1 MTPSTVPVQGAA
13 GTAVQA
19 PAPAV
24 PGLLLL
30 CAGPLQSWGHHS
42 HFNQRDTAAF
52 PTRSGILGLLA
63 AALGRDRDEPVDDLA
78 RLGLTVRVDRPGVL
92 LRDLHTV
99 GGGLPAAATVTT
111 AQGKKRSGDTTT
123 LLSHR
128 YYLADAAF
136 TIAVTSPSPSGLLID
151 CERAL
156 RAPRWPL
163 FLGRRACPPTGPL
176 FLALVDDA
184 LHHLVR
190 LPLAA
195 PTPRTGRITPTV
207 DFLSDSPLDR
217 LPLPDGVHAGD
228 PAEAAHPSTSLNDQ
242 PVTFHPTRRSYRA
255 RPLFRRTVTPPA
267 DQWGGLGTD
276 YLQALGEYA
285 HRHFRTSEGA
295 VHE

>member
-1 MTPSTVPVQGAA
+1 MSATTVH
-13 GTAVQA
+13 VQA
-19 PAPAV
+19 QDAGIAGATAPAV
-24 PGLLLL
+24 AGLLLH

-63 AALGRDRDEPVDDLA
+63 AALGRSRAQPVDDLA
-78 RLGLTVRVDRPGVL
+78 QLGVTVRVDRPGVL

-136 TIAVTSPSPSGLLID
+136 TVAVTSPSHTGLLD
-151 CERAL
+151 TCARGL
-156 RAPRWPL
+156 RTPRWPL

-176 FLALVDDA
+176 FLALTDNA

-190 LPLAA
+190 LPIAAQAPRPGTAA
-195 PTPRTGRITPTV
+195 PRI

-217 LPLPDGVHAGD
+217 LPLPHNTHSSD
-228 PAEAAHPSTSLNDQ
+228 PAEAAHPTSSLNDQ
-242 PVTFHPTRRSYRA
+242 PVTYHPTQRTYRA
-255 RPLFRRTVTPPA
+255 RPLYRRTLTPPVQ
-267 DQWGGLGTD
+267 QWAGLGTD
-276 YLQALGEYA
+276 YLHALGHY
-285 HRHFRTSEGA
+285 RFDTTEGSRP
-295 VHE
+295 

>member
-1 MTPSTVPVQGAA
+1 M
-13 GTAVQA
+13 
-19 PAPAV
+19 
-24 PGLLLL
+24 LLH

-63 AALGRDRDEPVDDLA
+63 AALGRSREKPIDDLA
-78 RLGLTVRVDRPGVL
+78 QLHITVRVDRPGVL

-136 TIAVTSPSPSGLLID
+136 TVAVTSPTPTPLLTA
-151 CERAL
+151 CAHAL
-156 RAPRWPL
+156 RTPKWPL

-176 FLALVDDA
+176 FLALTENA

-195 PTPRTGRITPTV
+195 PAPHPGTTPRTV
-207 DFLSDSPLDR
+207 DFLSDHPLNQ
-217 LPLPDGVHAGD
+217 LPLPQDTPSSD
-228 PAEAAHPSTSLNDQ
+228 PAEAAHPTTRLNDQ
-242 PVTFHPTRRSYRA
+242 PVTYHPKRRTYRA
-255 RPLFRRTVTPPA
+255 RPLYRRTITPPSQ
-267 DQWGGLGTD
+267 QWGGLGTD
-276 YLQALGEYA
+276 YLHALSTYS
-285 HRHFRTSEGA
+285 RDHFDTHEGSRP
-295 VHE
+295 

>member
-1 MTPSTVPVQGAA
+1 M
-13 GTAVQA
+13 
-19 PAPAV
+19 
-24 PGLLLL
+24 PGLLLH

-63 AALGRDRDEPVDDLA
+63 AALGRSREEPVDDLA
-78 RLGLTVRVDRPGVL
+78 QLGTTVRVDRPGVL

-99 GGGLPAAATVTT
+99 GGGLPAADTVTT

-136 TIAVTSPSPSGLLID
+136 TVTVTSASHTALLLE
-151 CERAL
+151 CAQAL

-163 FLGRRACPPTGPL
+163 YLGRRACPPTGPL
-176 FLALVDDA
+176 FLGLADNA

-190 LPLAA
+190 LPIAA
-195 PTPRTGRITPTV
+195 QAPRPGTADRTV

-217 LPLPDGVHAGD
+217 LPLPDDAHGSD

-242 PVTFHPTRRSYRA
+242 PVTYHPSRRTYRA
-255 RPLFRRTVTPPA
+255 RPLYRRTITPPA
-267 DQWGGLGTD
+267 RQWAGLGTD
-276 YLQALGEYA
+276 YLQALDDYTR
-285 HRHFRTSEGA
+285 RHFDT
-295 VHE
+295 HEAGRL

>member
-1 MTPSTVPVQGAA
+1 M
-13 GTAVQA
+13 
-19 PAPAV
+19 
-24 PGLLLL
+24 PGLLLH

-63 AALGRDRDEPVDDLA
+63 AALGRGREKPVDDLA

-99 GGGLPAAATVTT
+99 GGGLSATATVTT

-136 TIAVTSPSPSGLLID
+136 TVAVTSPAQTDLLTT
-151 CERAL
+151 CEKAL

-163 FLGRRACPPTGPL
+163 FLGRRACPPAGPFL
-176 FLALVDDA
+176 LALVDDA

-195 PTPRTGRITPTV
+195 PTPRKGNTTATV

-217 LPLPDGVHAGD
+217 LPLPDGVEACD
-228 PAEAAHPSTSLNDQ
+228 LAAAAHPSTSLNDQ

-255 RPLFRRTVTPPA
+255 RPLYRRTVTPPD

-276 YLQALGEYA
+276 YLQTLGEYA
-285 HRHFRTSEGA
+285 NRHFHTSERSRP
-295 VHE
+295 

>member
-1 MTPSTVPVQGAA
+1 M
-13 GTAVQA
+13 
-19 PAPAV
+19 
-24 PGLLLL
+24 PGLLLH

-52 PTRSGILGLLA
+52 PTRSGVLGLLA
-63 AALGRDRDEPVDDLA
+63 AALGRGREEPVDDLA

-136 TIAVTSPSPSGLLID
+136 TVAVTSPTETGLLAQ
-151 CERAL
+151 CESAL
-156 RAPRWPL
+156 RTPRWPL

-176 FLALVDDA
+176 LLALVDDC

-195 PTPRTGRITPTV
+195 PAPRTGSTTRAV

-217 LPLPDGVHAGD
+217 LPLPDGVHACD

-255 RPLFRRTVTPPA
+255 RPLYRRTVTPPA
-267 DQWGGLGTD
+267 DQWGGLGTG
-276 YLQALGEYA
+276 YLQALGQYA
-285 HRHFRTSEGA
+285 NRHLNTSEGSRP
-295 VHE
+295 